1 MNPGG
6 LLLVTG
12 IQLGTFV
19 APLVLARAGVVDGE
33 IAGLSAITGWFA
45 IGMPL
50 SYAVADK
57 LRQRNALRMARE
69 RDEHRVMSAG
79 SAIVSSS

>member
-1 MNPGG
+1 MR
-6 LLLVTG
+6 T
-12 IQLGTFV
+12 
-19 APLVLARAGVVDGE
+19 GVVDAE

-57 LRQRNALRMARE
+57 VRQRNALRMARA
-69 RDEHRVMSAG
+69 RDERRLMSAG

>member
-1 MNPGG
+1 MHPGG

-33 IAGLSAITGWFA
+33 LAGLSAITGWFA

-57 LRQRNALRMARE
+57 LWQRNALRMASQ
-69 RDEHRVMSAG
+69 RDERRGMAAG
-79 SAIVSSS
+79 SVIVSSS